1 MMVHNHNK
9 NYLAK
14 IDQRDK
20 LEYKNVPLL
29 DDLIESQKLL
39 FDISYKFSICN
50 KNTELMSQIENL

>member
-29 DDLIESQKLL
+29 DDLIGSQKLL